1 MKEMSTQ
8 MRPDTVSPT
17 RLSQP
22 RPPCDD
28 GRMSA
33 PPLRVMLVD
42 DHEVVRDGIKL
53 LLADTSDVVVCAEAG
68 SVREA
73 VGVAAQALPD
83 VIVMDVRLQDGSGIE
98 ATRDIRAARS
108 QTQVL
113 MLTSFADDEALF
125 ASIMAGAAGYVL
137 KQIKGDELVRAIRA
151 VGAGQSLLDPAVTKG
166 VLDRLRK
173 GKHLLKDEKL
183 ARLSPQ
189 EERILGLV
197 ADGRTNGQIAGE
209 LGLAEKTVKNYVSSI
224 LAKLEVARRAEAAAY
239 LARHTTF
246 PGS

>member
-1 MKEMSTQ
+1 MSLEMTSQ
-8 MRPDTVSPT
+8 A
-17 RLSQP
+17 RLSKSG
-22 RPPCDD
+22 PPCDD

-53 LLADTSDVVVCAEAG
+53 LLNEVPDVVVCAEA
-68 SVREA
+68 SSAREA
-73 VGVAAQALPD
+73 VAVAARALPD

-98 ATRDIRAARS
+98 ATRDIRATRP

-137 KQIKGDELVRAIRA
+137 KQIRGDELVRAIRS

-197 ADGRTNGQIAGE
+197 AEGRTNGQIGEE

-239 LARHTTF
+239 LARHTTL
-246 PGS
+246 PGA

>member
-1 MKEMSTQ
+1 MEAMD
-8 MRPDTVSPT
+8 R
-17 RLSQP
+17 
-22 RPPCDD
+22 
-28 GRMSA
+28 

-42 DHEVVRDGIKL
+42 DHEVVRDGIRAL
-53 LLADTSDVVVCAEAG
+53 LEATDDIVVCAEAG
-68 SVREA
+68 SVRAAVAEA
-73 VGVAAQALPD
+73 ERALPD

-98 ATRDIRAARS
+98 ATRDIRAQRP

-137 KQIKGDELVRAIRA
+137 KQIKGGDLVRAIRT
-151 VGAGQSLLDPAVTKG
+151 VGSGASLLDPAVTKG

-197 ADGRTNGQIAGE
+197 AAGRTNKQIGE
-209 LGLAEKTVKNYVSSI
+209 ELRLAEKTVKNYVSSI

-239 LARHTTF
+239 LARHTTT
-246 PGS
+246 PGA